1 MSEVVGALELV
12 RLEKFWDGQKRRCAE
27 RVACCQVS
35 FRDALDLFV
44 KSADLGTNAL
54 HGETGF
60 SELLAEVSRNL
71 VGGVLTLSN
80 FINTI
85 NRGKVSQTP
94 NCSDVSLPFV

>member
-1 MSEVVGALELV
+1 MGEVVGALELV
-12 RLEKFWDGQKRRCAE
+12 CLEKSWNGQKRRRAE

-35 FRDALDLFV
+35 FKDALYLFI
-44 KSADLGTNAL
+44 KREDLGTNAL

-80 FINTI
+80 FINAI
-85 NRGKVSQTP
+85 NRSKVSQTP
-94 NCSDVSLPFV
+94 NCSYVSPPLV